1 MHHEARLARPARF
14 ARSIVGRAM
23 ARVPLVMAAV
33 AAVAAMAAMAAPL
46 AGCGRGPA
54 GPVTVRVLGGIEAI
68 DGTHGASVPADATI
82 LVRLQQEGTILDEVR
97 IDPARS
103 GPPYPFEL
111 LYDRTQAGGTGLLV
125 VEVRREGRIILGTSE
140 GIPVRLD
147 GTSVMLGCRLVPP
160 RRSVG
165 P

>member
-1 MHHEARLARPARF
+1 MHDEARLARPG
-14 ARSIVGRAM
+14 RSTPGGAM
-23 ARVPLVMAAV
+23 TRVLLFMAAAAV
-33 AAVAAMAAMAAPL
+33 AAAMAAPL
-46 AGCGRGPA
+46 TGCARGSA

-68 DGTHGASVPADATI
+68 DGTEGASIPADATI
-82 LVRLQQEGTILDEVR
+82 LVRLQRDGTILDEVR

-125 VEVRREGRIILGTSE
+125 VEVRREGRIVLGTPE
-140 GIPVRLD
+140 GIPVQLD
-147 GTSVMLGCRLVPP
+147 GAPVVLGCRLVPP